1 MTEKVF
7 VDKESEEIKKIIK
20 SGNFIIGSDVGM
32 KNLKLGKTEKVY
44 LASNCNEATR
54 KEAERLAKIGKV
66 ELTILSIP
74 NDDLGILCKK
84 PFSIS
89 MLSVVRK

>member
-1 MTEKVF
+1 MAEKVF
-7 VDKESEEIKKIIK
+7 VDRESEEIKKVIK

-32 KNLKLGKTEKVY
+32 KSLKLGKTEKVY
-44 LASNCNEATR
+44 LASNCNEITK
-54 KEAERLAKIGKV
+54 KEAERLARIAKV
-66 ELTILSIP
+66 DVVVLSIP
-74 NDDLGILCKK
+74 NDDLGVLCKK